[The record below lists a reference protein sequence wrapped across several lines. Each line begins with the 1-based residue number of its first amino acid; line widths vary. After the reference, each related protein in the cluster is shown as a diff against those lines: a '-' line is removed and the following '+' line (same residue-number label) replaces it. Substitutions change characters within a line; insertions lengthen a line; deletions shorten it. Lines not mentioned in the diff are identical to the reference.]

1 MRSTKKNRAHQKA
14 IHCDLSIRNLNFQLL
29 IRVRLLRNDLA
40 STPSVKVE
48 SGFLN
53 SFVSFISMST
63 EASSSASN
71 RPRTAEEEELAKV
84 AAKAIKDCNVENLI
98 TESKFL
104 PLDSLKCLV
113 ENLVR
118 IVCIG

>member
-1 MRSTKKNRAHQKA
+1 
-14 IHCDLSIRNLNFQLL
+14 
-29 IRVRLLRNDLA
+29 LRNDLA